1 MLVDKCS
8 DSSAFQVFADD
19 KLFLSDIS
27 NTIELHVHCDN
38 DSETERVGSTL
49 STKHYE
55 KHVRMYSLQLT
66 GGILPTNLSLPA
78 VSHTDNLTFFSFCV
92 CRQ

>member
-1 MLVDKCS
+1 MTNSFCQTYQTL
-8 DSSAFQVFADD
+8 
-19 KLFLSDIS
+19 L
-27 NTIELHVHCDN
+27 ELHVHCDN

-92 CRQ
+92 CWQ